1 MSDDIQIA
9 KTGENLPQRVPPQQ
23 PIQANLNQY
32 GPDGTQIA
40 YVQNYDGTINQ
51 TVLIMPGA
59 SQTGVPVV
67 AQGLD
72 FNYDC
77 FNLFVIGTE
86 QYRESS
92 FIVPKNRAL
101 TESTST
107 EIQAQCAALSPE
119 AIAIIKTYPAI
130 FCSENYHF
138 STTDPDHIAYYGYVK
153 DIKVQDNGIKVYF
166 QILNQLPQQVLID
179 LSEDLCIGG
188 ARAFTELSR
197 THWAIKRI
205 NLVEV
210 LEKAG
215 HKVFKL

>member
-9 KTGENLPQRVPPQQ
+9 RTGENLPQRVTPQQ

-32 GPDGTQIA
+32 GSDSTQIA

-59 SQTGVPVV
+59 SPTGFPVV
-67 AQGLD
+67 AQGLA

-86 QYRESS
+86 QYTDSS

-130 FCSENYHF
+130 FCSENHHF
-138 STTDPDHIAYYGYVK
+138 STTDPDHIAYYGYVT
-153 DIKVQDNGIKVYF
+153 DIKVQDNGIKIYYTK
-166 QILNQLPQQVLID
+166 LNELPQQVLID
-179 LSEDLCIGG
+179 LSEELCIDG
-188 ARAFTELSR
+188 AKAFTELSR

-215 HKVFKL
+215 HRVFKL

>member
-9 KTGENLPQRVPPQQ
+9 KTGDNLPQKIQPQQ

-32 GPDGTQIA
+32 GSDSTQIA

-51 TVLIMPGA
+51 TVLIMPGTSA
-59 SQTGVPVV
+59 TGVPMA
-67 AQGLD
+67 AQGLV

-86 QYRESS
+86 QYTDPS

-130 FCSENYHF
+130 FCSENHHF
-138 STTDPDHIAYYGYVK
+138 STTDPDHVAYYGYVK
-153 DIKVQDNGIKVYF
+153 DIKIQDNGIKVYF
-166 QILNQLPQQVLID
+166 QILNQLPQQALID

-215 HKVFKL
+215 YRVFKL